1 MVGTRVFT
9 LEKIQSLSNAFN
21 KKMTRKPPLLG
32 TTTKGQPEGFHLG
45 KLRPPKIKSTSVTAP
60 HPPRTAAKN

>member
-45 KLRPPKIKSTSVTAP
+45 KLRPPKMKSTSHRS